1 MGDFGERKD
10 FCSNRKAKANQVMEK
25 LPPIKGESGSTGYSG
40 TSGYGHAGSA
50 YTIRVGQSEHTY
62 TWSTSGNMST
72 SGYGINHGIPTRR
85 KQKIVDIT
93 SRGRLSK
100 IKPSKS
106 EPEHFPAEP
115 GLIKKAMTMLQNSLY
130 GAFGHKPKKGKL
142 PALSSKLKPIK

>member
-1 MGDFGERKD
+1 
-10 FCSNRKAKANQVMEK
+10 MEK
-25 LPPIKGESGSTGYSG
+25 LPPIKGESGTTGYSG

-62 TWSTSGNMST
+62 TWSSSGNMST
-72 SGYGINHGIPTRR
+72 SGYGMPTQE

-106 EPEHFPAEP
+106 EPEHFPAGP

-130 GAFGHKPKKGKL
+130 GALGHKPKKGKL

>member
-1 MGDFGERKD
+1 
-10 FCSNRKAKANQVMEK
+10 MEK
-25 LPPIKGESGSTGYSG
+25 LPPIKGESGTTGYSG
-40 TSGYGHAGSA
+40 TSGYVHAGSA

-62 TWSTSGNMST
+62 TWSTSGNLST
-72 SGYGINHGIPTRR
+72 SGYGMPTQE

-100 IKPSKS
+100 IKPTKK
-106 EPEHFPAEP
+106 EPDHFPTEP
-115 GLIKKAMTMLQNSLY
+115 GRIKKAITMLQNSLY

>member
-1 MGDFGERKD
+1 
-10 FCSNRKAKANQVMEK
+10 MEK

-40 TSGYGHAGSA
+40 TSGYVYSGSA
-50 YTIRVGQSEHTY
+50 YT
-62 TWSTSGNMST
+62 WSSSGTMST
-72 SGYGINHGIPTRR
+72 SGYGMSIPE
-85 KQKIVDIT
+85 KQTIVDIT

-106 EPEHFPAEP
+106 EPEHFPTEP
-115 GLIKKAMTMLQNSLY
+115 GRIKKAMTMLQNSLY

>member
-1 MGDFGERKD
+1 
-10 FCSNRKAKANQVMEK
+10 MEK
-25 LPPIKGESGSTGYSG
+25 LPPIKGESGTTGYSG

-62 TWSTSGNMST
+62 TWSSSGNMST
-72 SGYGINHGIPTRR
+72 SGYGMPTQE

-106 EPEHFPAEP
+106 EPEHFPTEP
-115 GLIKKAMTMLQNSLY
+115 GRIKKAMMMLQNSLY
-130 GAFGHKPKKGKL
+130 GALGHKPKKGKL
-142 PALSSKLKPIK
+142 PALSSKLKPIKWR

>member
-1 MGDFGERKD
+1 
-10 FCSNRKAKANQVMEK
+10 MEK
-25 LPPIKGESGSTGYSG
+25 LPPIKGESGTTGYSG

-62 TWSTSGNMST
+62 TWSSSGNMST
-72 SGYGINHGIPTRR
+72 SGYGIPTRR

-100 IKPSKS
+100 IKPSKK
-106 EPEHFPAEP
+106 EPEHFPTEP
-115 GLIKKAMTMLQNSLY
+115 GRIKKAMTMLQNSLY
-130 GAFGHKPKKGKL
+130 GALGHRPKKRKL

>member
-1 MGDFGERKD
+1 
-10 FCSNRKAKANQVMEK
+10 MEK
-25 LPPIKGESGSTGYSG
+25 LPPIKGESGTTGYSG

-62 TWSTSGNMST
+62 TWSSSGNMST
-72 SGYGINHGIPTRR
+72 SGYGIPTRR

-100 IKPSKS
+100 IKPSKK

-130 GAFGHKPKKGKL
+130 GAFGHRPKKGKL

>member
-1 MGDFGERKD
+1 
-10 FCSNRKAKANQVMEK
+10 MEK

-50 YTIRVGQSEHTY
+50 YSIGAAY
-62 TWSTSGNMST
+62 TWSSSGNMST
-72 SGYGINHGIPTRR
+72 SGYGISRQEKPR
-85 KQKIVDIT
+85 IVDIT

-100 IKPSKS
+100 IKPSKK
-106 EPEHFPAEP
+106 EPEHFPTEP
-115 GLIKKAMTMLQNSLY
+115 GRIKKAMTMLQNSLY

>member
-1 MGDFGERKD
+1 
-10 FCSNRKAKANQVMEK
+10 MEK
-25 LPPIKGESGSTGYSG
+25 LPPIKGESGTTGYSG

-62 TWSTSGNMST
+62 TWSSSGNMST
-72 SGYGINHGIPTRR
+72 SGYGISRQEKPR
-85 KQKIVDIT
+85 IVDIT

-106 EPEHFPAEP
+106 EPDHFPTEP
-115 GLIKKAMTMLQNSLY
+115 GRIKKAMTMLQNSLY
-130 GAFGHKPKKGKL
+130 GALGHRPKKRKL

>member
-1 MGDFGERKD
+1 
-10 FCSNRKAKANQVMEK
+10 MEK

-40 TSGYGHAGSA
+40 TSGYVYSGSA
-50 YTIRVGQSEHTY
+50 YSIGAAY
-62 TWSTSGNMST
+62 TWSSSGNMST
-72 SGYGINHGIPTRR
+72 SGYGISRQEKPR
-85 KQKIVDIT
+85 IVDIT

-100 IKPSKS
+100 IKPSKK

>member
-1 MGDFGERKD
+1 
-10 FCSNRKAKANQVMEK
+10 MEK
-25 LPPIKGESGSTGYSG
+25 LPPIKGESGTTGYSG

-62 TWSTSGNMST
+62 TWSSSGNMST
-72 SGYGINHGIPTRR
+72 SGYGIPTQE

-106 EPEHFPAEP
+106 EPEHFPTEP
-115 GLIKKAMTMLQNSLY
+115 GSIRKAMTMLQNSLY
-130 GAFGHKPKKGKL
+130 GALGHKPKKGKL